1 MLSISWKKNLRQTE
15 NVFDI
20 PHKCLLKKGTLQ
32 QKNVYYNKKK
42 NRCNNI
48 EVIAIV
54 YAKCCNK
61 IWGNKFVLQKNFVA
75 INLKYFNENFD
86 VIIYLLLQ

>member
-1 MLSISWKKNLRQTE
+1 MNFTTTKI
-15 NVFDI
+15 
-20 PHKCLLKKGTLQ
+20 
-32 QKNVYYNKKK
+32 VYYNKKSC
-42 NRCNNI
+42 CNNI

-61 IWGNKFVLQKNFVA
+61 IWDNKFVLQKNFVA

-86 VIIYLLLQ
+86 VIIYLLL

>member
-1 MLSISWKKNLRQTE
+1 MEKK
-15 NVFDI
+15 
-20 PHKCLLKKGTLQ
+20 KKKTPSLQ
-32 QKNVYYNKKK
+32 KKNVYYNKK

-61 IWGNKFVLQKNFVA
+61 IWGKKFVLQKFFVA
-75 INLKYFNENFD
+75 INLKYFIENFD
-86 VIIYLLLQ
+86 VIIYLYCDKKFIISNIL

>member
-1 MLSISWKKNLRQTE
+1 MQKSIDT
-15 NVFDI
+15 
-20 PHKCLLKKGTLQ
+20 TT
-32 QKNVYYNKKK
+32 KNVYYKKKKKK
-42 NRCNNI
+42 NHCNNI

-54 YAKCCNK
+54 YAKCYNK
-61 IWGNKFVLQKNFVA
+61 IWSNKFALQKNFVA

>member
-1 MLSISWKKNLRQTE
+1 MLQQ
-15 NVFDI
+15 FDS
-20 PHKCLLKKGTLQ
+20 LQ
-32 QKNVYYNKKK
+32 QKMFITTTK
-42 NRCNNI
+42 NCCNNI

-54 YAKCCNK
+54 YAKGCNK
-61 IWGNKFVLQKNFVA
+61 IWGNKFVLQKNFVT

>member
-1 MLSISWKKNLRQTE
+1 MITISAET
-15 NVFDI
+15 
-20 PHKCLLKKGTLQ
+20 TTT
-32 QKNVYYNKKK
+32 KNVYYNKKK
-42 NRCNNI
+42 KNHCNNI

-54 YAKCCNK
+54 YAKGCNK

-86 VIIYLLLQ
+86 VIIYLLL